1 MSEVEEK
8 TKNGKAKYF
17 KIIGAKN
24 GVSGIKDFF
33 KKIKPIRNEITI
45 DIRVSIEDTSLNV
58 FIRIKVVK
66 LFKRKKA
73 KIIISSEVYFSLSK
87 HFTTIRF
94 KFLYRNCNIIINIIF

>member
-1 MSEVEEK
+1 MPFSL
-8 TKNGKAKYF
+8 NPLKY
-17 KIIGAKN
+17 
-24 GVSGIKDFF
+24 FF

-73 KIIISSEVYFSLSK
+73 KIIILKTFSLILR
-87 HFTTIRF
+87 FFYTTH
-94 KFLYRNCNIIINIIF
+94 LLS